1 MLSLISTSYIVFAS
15 VFMTELTD
23 PQNSSDAGRYVELYN
38 AGDNDID
45 LSSGWSLQRW
55 TNGNADPQSPVALTG
70 IISANSFYI
79 VCNDADKFNTTY
91 GLVCDQD
98 IGTGGAADSNGDDNI
113 ALLDADGNIADMFGV
128 PGEDGSGTGH
138 EFEDGRAERASGVTV
153 GSSSWIESE
162 WNIDNDSGGGDGNQY
177 APEGFDPGEWVGSS
191 SGSNEFV
198 VHAGNM
204 YFTPSGFN
212 IPIGTTVRWVNDGG
226 THDVNGDVS
235 TITGQSFN
243 NPESFYLPV
252 TNGADL
258 GSYTFNIPG
267 FYNYD
272 CSVGSHASMGMV
284 GSFSVGDLC
293 SDESACNFGDLGE
306 CLYNDCSGEC
316 GGSAEFDS
324 CGECGG
330 DGTSCSVNVTFTV
343 DMSADGGTYEDGDM
357 RMRVSTI
364 NGEYNPSDWYGM
376 TANGDG
382 SYSHTLAL
390 SSGTTYGY
398 NFNNSDGSGYES
410 GDGLADCAGGNY
422 GNDRT
427 VTPGDSDMTLD
438 SVCWESCDACPDVIL
453 GCMDSAAS
461 NYNPAATEDDGSCL
475 YPQPMQALFFSEHA
489 EGSSNNKYF
498 EVYNPSDVDVALVDY
513 AFVNCSNGCDD
524 WEYTN
529 SFAEGAV
536 VAAGS
541 VYSVCHSSYAGDLTL
556 CNETRTLYHNG
567 DDAQGL
573 MYMPTTTLLDLYG
586 TVGDDPG
593 SGWEVA
599 GVANATKDH
608 TLVRKSSVT
617 AGNTDW
623 ATSAGTNADDSEWV
637 VFDQDTWAYLG
648 SHPHDFAASCGD
660 DTACN
665 YGQEGDCVYAEVGFD
680 CDGNALVD
688 ITFHVNMSEQVV
700 DTEGYGLDLFLP
712 DPYGYHDMADED
724 SDGIWSVTL
733 TLLANTDY
741 SYKFKNGSEWEA
753 NFNDLGCGDGSDYGN
768 RYFNS
773 GNENL
778 DIGPFCF
785 SSCSN
790 CETEIACGSGDTNGD
805 DSINVT
811 DIVLVVQGILGETTL
826 DEEENCRADVTG
838 DGVVNVTDIVNIV
851 YIILGTGMDNNS
863 FTDQVNVIQN
873 DIGISISAE
882 GIVGGIQL
890 SIIHDKNAEINLTE
904 NSFLSEMKTEGNIST
919 IILISPEIGQI
930 VYIDSNFEILEM
942 IVTDLE
948 GEIKVNIVNE
958 FNLLTNYPNPF
969 NPLTN
974 ITYSNEI
981 AGNVTLNIYDLSGRL
996 VNTLVSNFMEI
1007 GQYNIDWDGTDNNGF
1022 DVTSGVYLLT
1032 LESESGIQSSKIT
1045 LLR

>member
-1 MLSLISTSYIVFAS
+1 MKKYLTTFIIITLFSLANAS

-38 AGDNDID
+38 SGSSDVD

-55 TNGNADPQSPVALTG
+55 TNGNVDPQSPVALTG
-70 IISANSFYI
+70 TVSANGFYVI
-79 VCNDADKFNTTY
+79 CNDAEKFNTTY

-113 ALLDADGNIADMFGV
+113 ALVDADGNIADMFGL

-138 EFEDGRAERASGVTV
+138 EFEDGRAERAATVTQGNSV
-153 GSSSWIESE
+153 WDAAE
-162 WNIDNDSGGGDGNQY
+162 WNVDNDSGGGDGEQN
-177 APEGFDPGEWVGSS
+177 APEGFDPHAWIGYLGSGDDVLGCTDIAACNYNS
-191 SGSNEFV
+191 D
-198 VHAGNM
+198 ATM
-204 YFTPSGFN
+204 
-212 IPIGTTVRWVNDGG
+212 NDG
-226 THDVNGDVS
+226 S
-235 TITGQSFN
+235 
-243 NPESFYLPV
+243 
-252 TNGADL
+252 
-258 GSYTFNIPG
+258 
-267 FYNYD
+267 
-272 CSVGSHASMGMV
+272 
-284 GSFSVGDLC
+284 
-293 SDESACNFGDLGE
+293 
-306 CLYNDCSGEC
+306 CLYNDCNGEC
-316 GGSAEFDS
+316 GGDAIVDG

-330 DGTSCSVNVTFTV
+330 DGSSCSINVIFTV
-343 DMSADGGTYEDGDM
+343 DMSADGGTYADGDM

-364 NGEYNPSDWYGM
+364 NGEYSPSDWYAM

-382 SYSHTLAL
+382 SYSHTLEL

-410 GDGLADCAGGNY
+410 GDGLADCAGGTY

-438 SVCWESCDACPDVIL
+438 SVCWESCEACPDVIL
-453 GCMDSAAS
+453 GCMDSDAS
-461 NYNPAATEDDGSCL
+461 NYNSAATEDDGSCL

-498 EVYNPSDVDVALVDY
+498 EVYNPSNVDVALVDY

-541 VYSVCHSSYAGDLTL
+541 VYAVCHSSYAGDLTL

-573 MYMPTTTLLDLYG
+573 MYLPTTTLLDLYG

-623 ATSAGTNADDSEWV
+623 AASAGTNADDSEWV
-637 VFDQDTWAYLG
+637 VLDQDTWIYLG
-648 SHPHDFAASCGD
+648 GHPHDFAASCGD
-660 DTACN
+660 NTACN
-665 YGQEGDCVYAEVGFD
+665 FGELGDCIYPDDGFD
-680 CDGNALVD
+680 CSGNAIIDV
-688 ITFHVNMSEQVV
+688 TFNVNMSEQVV
-700 DTEGYGLDLFLP
+700 DTEGYGLDLFL
-712 DPYGYHDMADED
+712 DGYHDMTDED
-724 SDGIWSVTL
+724 GDGVWSVTMS
-733 TLLANTDY
+733 LLSNTQY

-753 NFNDLGCGDGSDYGN
+753 NFNELGCGDGSEYGN
-768 RYFNS
+768 RFFTS
-773 GNENL
+773 ENQNM
-778 DIGPFCF
+778 DVGPFCF
-785 SSCSN
+785 SSCTN
-790 CETEIACGSGDTNGD
+790 CESEVSCGTGDTNGD
-805 DSINVT
+805 SSVDVT
-811 DIVLVVQGILGETTL
+811 DIVLVVQGILGETVL
-826 DEEENCRADVTG
+826 DDDQNCRADISG

-863 FTDQVNVIQN
+863 FADKVIVNQKE
-873 DIGISISAE
+873 DGISIFGQ

-890 SIIHDKNAEINLTE
+890 TIIHDKDTKINLTE
-904 NSFLSEMKTEGNIST
+904 NSFLSDIRTNKNISN
-919 IILISPEIGQI
+919 IIIISPENGYI
-930 VYIDSNFEILEM
+930 VKLDSEYEILNM
-942 IVTDLE
+942 IASDLE
-948 GEIKVNIVNE
+948 GEIEVNMINE
-958 FNLLTNYPNPF
+958 FKILSSYPNPF
-969 NPLTN
+969 NPVTT
-974 ITYSNEI
+974 ITYTNEI
-981 AGNVTLNIYDLSGRL
+981 EGEVSLNIYDLNGRL
-996 VNTLVSNFMEI
+996 VKNLISNTI
-1007 GQYNIDWDGTDNNGF
+1007 KPGQFNINWNGKDDNGF
-1022 DVTSGVYLLT
+1022 EVTSGVYLISLK
-1032 LESESGIQSSKIT
+1032 SISGIKTSKIT